1 MSGDGSS
8 AEPLHSAPEGAPA
21 SFSFAVL
28 GQRMGDIEDA
38 DLSFQERRAA
48 SFSARKACAMLKVT
62 SAIVN
67 AVVVHP
73 GGDCDEHQLA
83 ETTRELMRRA
93 AQLTD
98 AATELLEVSP
108 NHPGFA
114 GYKNLLRQ
122 QAAEVVAT
130 QWRMA
135 NSTGGSELS
144 VEKISSMFKIVLKGS
159 DVEKEGELPPYP
171 SDMDATT
178 AKRLAILGAVP
189 EIYGA
194 VNSFDY
200 FNPNPE
206 ELVEKG
212 VKTVTA
218 AADAG
223 IRRIA
228 SPKAGPEA
236 ITMLTQSLIGK
247 AGALYAANYRA
258 VARRDVLALRQMDPM
273 ERKRHIY
280 IHREAGLP
288 TVHVDESFG
297 KLMNRMVDMVCEAV
311 PELTQDTHAVSAP
324 PGVQPEN
331 PTSAAKAKHHE
342 LKPE

>member
-1 MSGDGSS
+1 MSGEG
-8 AEPLHSAPEGAPA
+8 EPLHSASEGAPA

-28 GQRMGDIEDA
+28 GQRMGDIEDI
-38 DLSFQERRAA
+38 DLGYQERRTAN
-48 SFSARKACAMLKVT
+48 FSARKACAMLKVT

-73 GGDCDEHQLA
+73 GGDCNESQLA

-98 AATELLEVSP
+98 AATELLDVGP
-108 NHPGFA
+108 DHPGFA

-135 NSTGGSELS
+135 HSTGGAELS
-144 VEKISSMFKIVLKGS
+144 VEKISSMFKIVLTGQ
-159 DVEKEGELPPYP
+159 VEKEGELPPYP

-178 AKRLAILGAVP
+178 AKRMAILGVVP

-200 FNPNPE
+200 FYPNPE
-206 ELVEKG
+206 VLVEKG
-212 VKTVTA
+212 VKAVTQ

-223 IRRIA
+223 VQRIA

-258 VARRDVLALRQMDPM
+258 VARRDVLALQRMDAL

-288 TVHVDESFG
+288 TAHLDDSFS
-297 KLMNRMVDMVCEAV
+297 KLMSRMVDMVCEAV
-311 PELTQDTHAVSAP
+311 PELKQDVTVVSAP
-324 PGVQPEN
+324 PGALTEN
-331 PTSAAKAKHHE
+331 PPPSIPKATQHE